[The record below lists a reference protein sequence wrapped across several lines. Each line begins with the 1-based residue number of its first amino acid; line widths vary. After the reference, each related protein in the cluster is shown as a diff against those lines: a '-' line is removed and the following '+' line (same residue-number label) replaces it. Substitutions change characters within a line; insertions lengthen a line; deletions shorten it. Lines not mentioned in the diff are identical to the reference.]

1 MIRRYIYKFVF
12 RKDLLA
18 LSPAD
23 RSHEGLFLSFQ
34 YPVEIPGVS
43 NQFFLQTA
51 LNAVR
56 KYRGLEA
63 LDRFDFQDLMEEK
76 IKLLKNLRFYLLDDI
91 HFKQQLLDNV
101 DYSIYQLRHNHCEE
115 E

>member
-1 MIRRYIYKFVF
+1 MKAIREHVLWKSLKREFLVGLSSYG
-12 RKDLLA
+12 KDAEQRPERLKA
-18 LSPAD
+18 
-23 RSHEGLFLSFQ
+23 
-34 YPVEIPGVS
+34 
-43 NQFFLQTA
+43 A
-51 LNAVR
+51 LNII
-56 KYRGLEA
+56 EHS
-63 LDRFDFQDLMEEK
+63 DNTEEQK